1 MNRALVVFSGGQDSS
16 TCLYYA
22 LRKYDEVYTIGFN
35 YGQRHAVE
43 LEFRQKFLNEL
54 KRFDPHAFS
63 KYKGDKMI
71 DMTSFKDLTDS
82 ALTREGEAYVIDK
95 SNDLPTSFVPG
106 RNLIFLTYAAAFAYT
121 IKADTVITGVGQ
133 ADYSGYPDCR
143 EETIKALEKSINLGM
158 QSNIKIETPLMFK
171 SKARTFMMTHQLGGY
186 DFVRMIVENTLTC
199 YEGDVSELH
208 NFGYGCGKCPSCL
221 LRKKGYEEYL
231 KEQF

>member
-54 KRFDPHAFS
+54 KRFDPLAFS

-158 QSNIKIETPLMFK
+158 ESNIKIETPLMFK
-171 SKARTFMMTHQLGGY
+171 SKARTFMMAHQLGGY
-186 DFVRMIVENTLTC
+186 DFVRLIVENTLTC

-208 NFGYGCGKCPSCL
+208 NYGYGCGKCPSCQ